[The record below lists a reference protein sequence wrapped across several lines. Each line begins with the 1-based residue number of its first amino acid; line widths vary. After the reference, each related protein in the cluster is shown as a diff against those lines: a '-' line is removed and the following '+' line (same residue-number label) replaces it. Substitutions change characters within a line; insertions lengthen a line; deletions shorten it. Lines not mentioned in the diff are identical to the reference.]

1 MPVYAIVFQV
11 SIIDISEIAVHVFSV
26 LLKILYPLLIK
37 LQYYEYNANKFIYIY
52 TALINHD
59 ILRKITNIHT

>member
-26 LLKILYPLLIK
+26 LLNILYPFLIK
-37 LQYYEYNANKFIYIY
+37 LQYYEYNA
-52 TALINHD
+52 
-59 ILRKITNIHT
+59 